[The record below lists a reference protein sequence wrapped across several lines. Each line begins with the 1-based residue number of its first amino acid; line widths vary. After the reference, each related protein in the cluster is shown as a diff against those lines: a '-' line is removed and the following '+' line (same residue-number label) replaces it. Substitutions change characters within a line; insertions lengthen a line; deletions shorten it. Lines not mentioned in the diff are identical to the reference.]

1 MTPKPKRDTQP
12 TSKREGR
19 QRRPNRP
26 LGQGVT
32 PLFADIVVIGGGTAG
47 AAVAGLLAEH
57 SEQSVLLMEAGP
69 DYGPFNSGRW
79 PRELLDAGAIPLTHD
94 WSYRSGKTDAS
105 REITYERARVIGGCS
120 SHNGCAAIWG
130 SSVDYD
136 GWAALGNLGWS
147 TAELRPRFNAASER
161 LRVRIPAPSEITPF
175 QRIAIDAAA
184 AAGIPRVDDL
194 NDLDENIGM
203 GPSPAN
209 IVNRVRFNTAFAYL
223 DPVRERSNLTIVGDS
238 PCDRLEIKSGR
249 VSAVVVAG
257 PDGPIR
263 VEAGRVIVA
272 AGTYGSP
279 AILLRSG
286 IGDPAEVRSVGI
298 TPMHDLPGVG
308 RNLHDHPRVTL
319 SYAGT
324 RELEEMM
331 AAFARDRWM
340 PEEQTIAKAR
350 SSRCAEAFDLH
361 IYPVGGPDRRGRWH
375 WTLEVACLTP
385 RSRGALRLASADST
399 VAPIIDHRYLSDPD
413 DEDLRVLADGVALA
427 RDIAAQPALSRLVG
441 SEISPGGSVAARGEI
456 DAFVRANCLHY
467 FHPVGTCRM
476 GPASDPFAV
485 VDSRGRIHGLDNA
498 YVADAS
504 IMPVIPRA
512 NTNLPALVI
521 GERIARWLLEAR

>member
-1 MTPKPKRDTQP
+1 MKIG
-12 TSKREGR
+12 S
-19 QRRPNRP
+19 NP
-26 LGQGVT
+26 LGKH
-32 PLFADIVVIGGGTAG
+32 ADTVVVGGGTAG
-47 AAVAGLLAEH
+47 AAVSGLLAEN
-57 SEQSVLLMEAGP
+57 SEQSVLLLEAGP

-94 WSYRSGKTDAS
+94 WGYRSGKTDADAS
-105 REITYERARVIGGCS
+105 RVITYERARVIGGCS

-136 GWAALGNLGWS
+136 GWVALGNPGWS
-147 TAELRPRFNAASER
+147 TNELRPLFHAASER
-161 LRVRIPAPSEITPF
+161 LRVRIPAAEEVAPF
-175 QRIAIDAAA
+175 QRIAMDAAA
-184 AAGIPRVDDL
+184 DAGIPRVADL
-194 NDLDENIGM
+194 NNLDENLGM
-203 GPSPAN
+203 APSPAN
-209 IVNRVRFNTAFAYL
+209 IVDGMRFNTAFAYL
-223 DPVRERSNLTIVGDS
+223 DPVRERSNLTIIGDAA
-238 PCDRLEIKSGR
+238 CDRLEIKSGR
-249 VSAVVVAG
+249 VSAVIVAG
-257 PDGPIR
+257 RDGPVRI
-263 VEAGRVIVA
+263 EAGRVIVA

-286 IGDPAEVRSVGI
+286 IGDSAELGSIGI
-298 TPMHDLPGVG
+298 SPTLDLCGVG

-331 AAFARDRWM
+331 AAFGRDHWM

-350 SSRCAEAFDLH
+350 SSRCTEAFDLH
-361 IYPVGGPDRRGRWH
+361 IYPVGGRDPRSPSGWN

-385 RSRGALRLASADST
+385 RSRGSLRLASADCAT
-399 VAPIIDHRYLSDPD
+399 APLIDHRYLSDPD

-427 RDIAAQPALSRLVG
+427 RDIAAQPALSRLAG
-441 SEISPGGSVAARGEI
+441 IEISPGGRVASRGEI
-456 DAFVRANCLHY
+456 ETFVRANCLHY

-476 GPASDPFAV
+476 GPASDSTAV
-485 VDSRGRIHGLDNA
+485 VDSQGRIHGLDNA
-498 YVADAS
+498 YVADVS